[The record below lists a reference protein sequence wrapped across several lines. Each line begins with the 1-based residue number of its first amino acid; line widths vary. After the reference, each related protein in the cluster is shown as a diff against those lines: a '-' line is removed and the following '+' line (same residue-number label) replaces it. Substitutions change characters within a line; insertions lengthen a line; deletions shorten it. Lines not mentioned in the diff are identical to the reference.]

1 MRVYMYANMFRC
13 FINVVMVGL
22 SPRASIALPPNL
34 HLINNS
40 TCLSAIHK
48 HKLTLYFS
56 LVSSSICILNTQ
68 LTHETLHG
76 SWYFYDGP
84 VSDTGSQIQITIIS
98 NLRTAYNSTTNSN
111 SLVSNNC
118 SNNTNNPLRW
128 NLEAPLTTSY
138 TILPIQRPRLGC
150 SN

>member
-1 MRVYMYANMFRC
+1 MYANMFRC

-34 HLINNS
+34 HLINDS

-68 LTHETLHG
+68 HMRLCMAVG
-76 SWYFYDGP
+76 IFMMGRYRIP
-84 VSDTGSQIQITIIS
+84 VVNPKSQ
-98 NLRTAYNSTTNSN
+98 
-111 SLVSNNC
+111 
-118 SNNTNNPLRW
+118 
-128 NLEAPLTTSY
+128 
-138 TILPIQRPRLGC
+138 
-150 SN
+150 